1 MAAIPAAVDT
11 NNVGIYKESLM
22 DMELIKPGAILAS
35 LLFALIGVAVFW
47 LCFVIIDKITPYD
60 LWGEIV
66 EKQNQA
72 LALVVAAMCL
82 GISIIVAA
90 AIH

>member
-1 MAAIPAAVDT
+1 M
-11 NNVGIYKESLM
+11 
-22 DMELIKPGAILAS
+22 MELEWLKPGVLLGSILY
-35 LLFALIGVAVFW
+35 ALIGVAVFW
-47 LCFVIIDKITPYD
+47 LCFLIVDKITPYN
-60 LWGEIV
+60 LWLEIV
-66 EKQNQA
+66 EKQNRA

>member
-1 MAAIPAAVDT
+1 MKFEWLQPTAFLGSILYAV
-11 NNVGIYKESLM
+11 
-22 DMELIKPGAILAS
+22 
-35 LLFALIGVAVFW
+35 IGVVVFW
-47 LCFVIIDKITPYD
+47 VCFIIVDKITPYD
-60 LWGEIV
+60 LWREIV

>member
-1 MAAIPAAVDT
+1 MMGLEWLRPAAFL
-11 NNVGIYKESLM
+11 GSI
-22 DMELIKPGAILAS
+22 
-35 LLFALIGVAVFW
+35 LFALIGVLVFW
-47 LCFVIIDKITPYD
+47 ISFIIIDKLTPYD

-66 EKQNQA
+66 EKHNKA

-90 AIH
+90 AIHGG